1 MRNSIYF
8 SAILGL
14 AFLAIRFIGLFIELN
29 NAELFLF
36 IGLGI
41 LLLVTL
47 PLYLIERLRYEKKK
61 ASILKKHRGKSP
73 TRNLKKTEIK
83 HNPDYPSFRKQKSGL
98 TWGGGN
104 IHGSSAK
111 RGSKRGFLRH

>member
-14 AFLAIRFIGLFIELN
+14 AFLAIRFIGLFIEFRN
-29 NAELFLF
+29 TELFLF

-47 PLYLIERLRYEKKK
+47 PLYLIERLRYKKKK
-61 ASILKKHRGKSP
+61 ASILKKYKIPLVIQHTQGIPENMQNHPRYENELLDIYDFFEKKI
-73 TRNLKKTEIK
+73 NLKT
-83 HNPDYPSFRKQKSGL
+83 DF
-98 TWGGGN
+98 
-104 IHGSSAK
+104 
-111 RGSKRGFLRH
+111 F

>member
-14 AFLAIRFIGLFIELN
+14 AFLAIRFIGLFIEIRHTH
-29 NAELFLF
+29 LFLL
-36 IGLGI
+36 IGLSI
-41 LLLVTL
+41 ILLVTF
-47 PLYLIERLRYEKKK
+47 PLVLIERLRYKKKK
-61 ASILKKHRGKSP
+61 ASILKKYQGKSQA
-73 TRNLKKTEIK
+73 RNSKKSEIK
-83 HNPDYPSFRKQKSGL
+83 HNPDYPSFRKQKRGL

-104 IHGSSAK
+104 IHGSTAK

>member
-14 AFLAIRFIGLFIELN
+14 AFLAIRFIGLFIEFRN
-29 NAELFLF
+29 TELFLF

-47 PLYLIERLRYEKKK
+47 PLYLIERLRYKKKK
-61 ASILKKHRGKSP
+61 ASILKKYKGKSR
-73 TRNLKKTEIK
+73 TSNLEETEIK
-83 HNPDYPSFRKQKSGL
+83 HNPDYPSFRKQKTGL